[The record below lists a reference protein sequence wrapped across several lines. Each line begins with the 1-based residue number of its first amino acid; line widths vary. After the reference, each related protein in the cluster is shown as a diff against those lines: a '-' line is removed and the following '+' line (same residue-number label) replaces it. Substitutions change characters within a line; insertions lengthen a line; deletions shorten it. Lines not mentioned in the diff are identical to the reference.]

1 MNPIFKHGPSLQHRL
16 ALVMIVSA
24 LLIFFDH
31 KMQSFD
37 SARGY
42 LQSVVSPLQYMANT
56 PKELMTWTAENLVT
70 RQQLI
75 EENEALKVNELNFQQ
90 QLMEL
95 VIVKQENERL
105 RSLLASPL
113 RTETKKM
120 VAEILSVDSDPYSH
134 QIVINRGANDGVYE
148 GQPVLDEQGIVGQIL
163 HVGTTTSRVILIT
176 DLTHAVPVRV
186 SRNGTRIIANGSG
199 QIDRLSH
206 AHVPHSADVQ
216 TGDLLVTSGLGG
228 KYPEGY
234 PVSNVIMVRKDESRP
249 FAQVYSKPVAQ
260 IDKLRYLLL
269 LWPEQPA
276 SIFAPKQLSKQS
288 NNQPSNSQS
297 SMQPTGSTNNR
308 AQEAA
313 NASQ

>member
-31 KMQSFD
+31 KMQSFE

-42 LQSVVSPLQYMANT
+42 LQSLVSPLQYMANT
-56 PKELMTWTAENLVT
+56 PKQLMTWTAESLVT

-95 VIVKQENERL
+95 AIVKQENERL

-134 QIVINRGANDGVYE
+134 QVVINRGANDGVYE
-148 GQPVLDEQGIVGQIL
+148 GQPVIDEQGVVGQIL
-163 HVGTTTSRVILIT
+163 HVGTTTSRILLIT

-186 SRNGTRIIANGSG
+186 SRNGTRIIANGAG
-199 QIDRLSH
+199 RIDRLSH

-234 PVSNVIMVRKDESRP
+234 PVSSVTIVRKDESRP
-249 FAQVYSKPVAQ
+249 FAQVFSQPVAQ

-276 SIFAPKQLSKQS
+276 SIFAPKQANQKS
-288 NNQPSNSQS
+288 NPESVNSQ
-297 SMQPTGSTNNR
+297 T
-308 AQEAA
+308 QEASSV
-313 NASQ
+313 SQ